1 MGTGEVGLV
10 ACAVLVFPCIPP
22 HVCLMPMSPT
32 PSIPVFLATLLI
44 SAMSA
49 SPASPHQLVS
59 LLPLFFP
66 LTSPW
71 THPVKEPFQR
81 LTMCPV
87 SPSISPL
94 HHDPDSPGGCGLSAL
109 IPGVDFTDSD
119 LRVAPGPSSLYD
131 FLGSSPKPCVPP
143 SPRFIDHPACS
154 PTGAHLGPAAP
165 FFLAGVAKSRLA
177 IRPCYSL
184 RPHRPGSL
192 CELTCVLLSES
203 ALCSSVLGRRSLINI
218 ISGNQKVMCVVGMFD
233 PFFAQ
238 AHKQPRGCGRGQIR
252 LIECPVPKHR
262 VSSPGCHLGPAP
274 VPLQPLTA
282 GEGIT
287 HTPSALAPGSPA
299 LQSWSSKPLSS
310 THQCPR
316 VLGIW
321 LLCM

>member
-10 ACAVLVFPCIPP
+10 ASAVLVFPCIP
-22 HVCLMPMSPT
+22 HVSLMLMSPT

-131 FLGSSPKPCVPP
+131 LLGSSPKPCVPP

-154 PTGAHLGPAAP
+154 PTGAHLGSGSP
-165 FFLAGVAKSRLA
+165 F
-177 IRPCYSL
+177 
-184 RPHRPGSL
+184 
-192 CELTCVLLSES
+192 LLS
-203 ALCSSVLGRRSLINI
+203 
-218 ISGNQKVMCVVGMFD
+218 
-233 PFFAQ
+233 
-238 AHKQPRGCGRGQIR
+238 RGI
-252 LIECPVPKHR
+252 K
-262 VSSPGCHLGPAP
+262 
-274 VPLQPLTA
+274 
-282 GEGIT
+282 
-287 HTPSALAPGSPA
+287 
-299 LQSWSSKPLSS
+299 K
-310 THQCPR
+310 
-316 VLGIW
+316 
-321 LLCM
+321 